1 MMAGMRERLMVL
13 TAAFAVSCKP
23 SIPRCVPGATFECP
37 CPGAGRGAQTC
48 KADGTY
54 AACSCQAATPA
65 ASSAPE
71 KKPAACNAAG
81 RWQFR
86 GVFAGK
92 GAGCSLQKSFNDTLN
107 LVRDRKGNYAARAHM
122 IDGEEKFAVIDDGGA
137 CVVEWVEEVN
147 LIPWGSPDFVQ
158 YRMVLRDSGGEVSG
172 EGIYRNLDDDKPG
185 QDVALCEEAFS
196 IKGTKRALTKADL
209 EINKAAVKR
218 DFEFFA
224 KKGCALPMLG
234 KDVRGANVEVTIGAR
249 GGLDALTIN
258 GVDQEMRE
266 MGQYCDPPF
275 LDNRMGLFPNPT
287 AKRQKVAFV
296 YP

>member
-1 MMAGMRERLMVL
+1 MAGMRERLMVL
-13 TAAFAVSCKP
+13 AAALAISCKP
-23 SIPRCVPGATFECP
+23 GVPRCVPGATFECP
-37 CPGAGRGAQTC
+37 CPGAGRGTQIC

-54 AACSCQAATPA
+54 APCSCQAVAAA
-65 ASSAPE
+65 ASPAPE

-86 GVFAGK
+86 GVFEGK
-92 GAGCSLQKSFNDTLN
+92 GAGCSHQKSFNDTLN

-122 IDGEEKFAVIDDGGA
+122 IDGEEKFVVVDDGGA

-147 LIPWGSPDFVQ
+147 EIPWGSPDFVQ
-158 YRMVLRDSGGEVSG
+158 YRMILRDSGGEVSG
-172 EGIYRNLDDDKPG
+172 KGIYRDLDDDKPG

-209 EINKAAVKR
+209 EMNKAAVKR

-224 KKGCALPMLG
+224 KKGCTLPMLG
-234 KDVRGANVEVTIGAR
+234 VHRANVEVTIGAR

-258 GVDQEMRE
+258 GVDQEV
-266 MGQYCDPPF
+266 GQYCDPPYA
-275 LDNRMGLFPNPT
+275 DNRMGLFPNPT
-287 AKRQKVAFV
+287 ARQQKVAFV